1 MADYAFYKGTYLGD
15 SIPEADFPRVSKRA
29 EDVLAHYK
37 RIYTVKAPDENAE
50 DMAICA
56 MADASYYFET
66 AQNGS
71 GGPVASAS
79 IGSVSVSYASP
90 GAADLSAA
98 GQAKELYRCARM
110 YLDIYRGAGGC

>member
-1 MADYAFYKGTYLGD
+1 MADYVFYTGTYLGGY
-15 SIPEADFPRVSKRA
+15 IPAADFPRLAKRA
-29 EDVLAHYK
+29 GEQLAKYK
-37 RIYTVKAPDENAE
+37 RLYTVTAPETNSE
-50 DMAICA
+50 DMATCA
-56 MADASYYFET
+56 MADALYYFET

-98 GQAKELYRCARM
+98 GQAKELYRCARL